1 MLEGAGQVRRRG
13 ARSGGPAGHRP
24 PERVPLPGAA
34 ARAAD
39 VRSRFVTLDLLITG
53 GTVVDGT
60 GADGVQADVAVAGG
74 VIVAVGQYPV
84 ETDAARVLDAT
95 GKVVCPGFVD
105 LHTHSDLTLL
115 SAPQARSAVH
125 QGITT
130 TVIGNC
136 GLGVAPLAAGA
147 DVDGVRAAV
156 GYLDLDPGVDWS
168 WRSYGEYLDAV
179 AAARPSLNVAGL
191 VGHLPLHAGIVGFD
205 DREPTPRE
213 LDEMT
218 SLLADALD
226 AGAAG
231 LSTGLMYA
239 PLTFVR
245 PAELVALAR
254 VVAEHDALFAWHL
267 RDYADDVVPAVR
279 EALDVAAATG
289 VRTQLS
295 HLTAVGRRNW
305 GSVAR
310 ALELVEAARADGLD
324 VAVDMYPYLAG
335 NAPMAQRLPAWAQAG
350 GDAAMRAR
358 LADPEAVA
366 RIRASWAADAIGWD
380 EITVNSAP
388 DPAVV
393 GHTVTKLAAER
404 GTDPD
409 TVALDLLARHGNA
422 VSMVAGGRDAGDL
435 RAVLSHPASV
445 IGSDGQ
451 ALDVDGP
458 TGRGMPHP
466 RSYGTYPRLLSEH
479 VADGTLTLPEAIRK
493 CTSGAA
499 RRAGI
504 TDRGTITAGQAADI
518 VVLDVGRL
526 ADRATFADPRRYP
539 AGVDAVIVNGEPTTG
554 RGQHTG
560 ARAGRVL
567 RAGTK
572 DKGQRS

>member
-1 MLEGAGQVRRRG
+1 M
-13 ARSGGPAGHRP
+13 
-24 PERVPLPGAA
+24 
-34 ARAAD
+34 
-39 VRSRFVTLDLLITG
+39 TLDLLITG

-60 GADGVQADVAVAGG
+60 GADGVRADVAVADG
-74 VIVAVGQYPV
+74 VIVAVGAEATV
-84 ETDAARVLDAT
+84 LGEGAARTVDAA

-136 GLGVAPLAAGA
+136 GLGVAPLADGA

-156 GYLDLDPGVDWS
+156 GYLDLDPSVGWT

-179 AAARPSLNVAGL
+179 AAARPSVNVAGL
-191 VGHLPLHAGIVGFD
+191 AGHLPLHAGVVGFD
-205 DREPTPRE
+205 DRPPTPGE
-213 LDEMT
+213 LDRMT

-226 AGAAG
+226 AGAVG

-239 PLTFVR
+239 PLTFAGR
-245 PAELVALAR
+245 AELLALAE
-254 VVAEHDALFAWHL
+254 VVAGRGALFAWHL
-267 RDYADDVVPAVR
+267 RDYADDGLSAVR
-279 EALDVAAATG
+279 EALEIAAATG
-289 VRTQLS
+289 ARTQLS
-295 HLTAVGRRNW
+295 HLTSVGRRNW
-305 GSVAR
+305 GTVAK
-310 ALELVEAARADGLD
+310 ALELVDAARADGLD

-335 NAPMAQRLPAWAQAG
+335 NAPLAQRLPAWAQAG
-350 GDAAMRAR
+350 GDAVMRDR
-358 LADPEAVA
+358 LADPEAVR
-366 RIRASWAADAIGWD
+366 RIRESWAGEALGWD
-380 EITVNSAP
+380 EITVSSAP
-388 DPAVV
+388 GAPDLV
-393 GHTVTKLAAER
+393 GHTVTALAADR

-409 TVALDLLARHGNA
+409 TVALDLLARFGNA

-435 RAVLSHPASV
+435 RAVLTHPASV

-458 TGRGMPHP
+458 TGVGMPHP

-504 TDRGTITAGQAADI
+504 TDRGTITAGEAADI
-518 VVLDVGRL
+518 VILDVGRL
-526 ADRATFADPRRYP
+526 ADRATFADPRQYP
-539 AGVDAVIVNGEPTTG
+539 AGVDAVIVNGEPTIAH
-554 RGQHTG
+554 GQHTG
-560 ARAGRVL
+560 ARAGHVL
-567 RAGTK
+567 KAGTK

>member
-1 MLEGAGQVRRRG
+1 MTV
-13 ARSGGPAGHRP
+13 
-24 PERVPLPGAA
+24 
-34 ARAAD
+34 
-39 VRSRFVTLDLLITG
+39 DLLIAG
-53 GTVVDGT
+53 GTVIDGT
-60 GADGVQADVAVAGG
+60 GADGVRADVAVANGA
-74 VIVAVGQYPV
+74 IVAAGGP
-84 ETDAARVLDAT
+84 AARTIDAT

-115 SAPQARSAVH
+115 SAPEARSAVH

-130 TVIGNC
+130 TVVGNC

-147 DVDGVRAAV
+147 DVGGVRAAV
-156 GYLDLDPGVDWS
+156 GYLDLDPAVDWS

-191 VGHLPLHAGIVGFD
+191 VGHLPLHAGVVGFD
-205 DREPTPRE
+205 DRLPTPGE
-213 LDEMT
+213 LDELT
-218 SLLADALD
+218 SLLAGALD

-239 PLTFVR
+239 PLTFAGR
-245 PAELVALAR
+245 AELVALAE
-254 VVAEHDALFAWHL
+254 VVAARDALFAWHL
-267 RDYADDVVPAVR
+267 RDYGDDVLPAVR

-305 GSVAR
+305 GSVTA
-310 ALELVEAARADGLD
+310 ALELIDAARADGLD

-335 NAPMAQRLPAWAQAG
+335 NAPLAQRLPAWAQAG

-366 RIRASWAADAIGWD
+366 RIRAHWSVQALGWD

-388 DPAVV
+388 DPEVV
-393 GHTVTKLAAER
+393 GHTVTQLAADR

-409 TVALDLLARHGNA
+409 SVAIDLLARYGNA

-435 RAVLSHPASV
+435 RAVLSHPAGV

-451 ALDVDGP
+451 ALDIDGP
-458 TGRGMPHP
+458 TGKGMPHP
-466 RSYGTYPRLLSEH
+466 RAYGAYPRLLSEH
-479 VADGTLTLPEAIRK
+479 VAGGTLTLPEAIRK

-518 VVLDVGRL
+518 VILDVGRL
-526 ADRATFADPRRYP
+526 ADRATFADPRQYP
-539 AGVDAVIVNGEPTTG
+539 AGVDAVIVNGEPTISH
-554 RGQHTG
+554 GQHTG
-560 ARAGRVL
+560 ARAGQVL

>member
-1 MLEGAGQVRRRG
+1 MI
-13 ARSGGPAGHRP
+13 
-24 PERVPLPGAA
+24 
-34 ARAAD
+34 
-39 VRSRFVTLDLLITG
+39 DLVISG

-60 GADGVQADVAVAGG
+60 GADGVRADVLVSGG
-74 VIVAVGQYPV
+74 AIAAVGPGL
-84 ETDAARVLDAT
+84 AAGSAAEGAATIDAT

-115 SAPQARSAVH
+115 SAPHARSAVH
-125 QGITT
+125 QGVTT

-136 GLGVAPLAAGA
+136 GLGVAPLAGGA

-156 GYLDLDPGVDWS
+156 GYLDLDPSVGWN

-179 AAARPSLNVAGL
+179 AAARPSVNVAGL
-191 VGHLPLHAGIVGFD
+191 AGHLPLHAGVVGFD
-205 DREPTPRE
+205 DRPPTPSE

-218 SLLADALD
+218 SLLAAALD
-226 AGAAG
+226 DGAAG

-239 PLTFVR
+239 PLTFAAR
-245 PAELVALAR
+245 AELVALAR
-254 VVAEHDALFAWHL
+254 VVAEYDAVFAWHL
-267 RDYADDVVPAVR
+267 RDYADDGLAAVR
-279 EALDVAAATG
+279 EALEVAAATG

-295 HLTAVGRRNW
+295 HLTSVGRRNW
-305 GSVAR
+305 GSVAA
-310 ALELVEAARADGLD
+310 ALELVDAARADGLD

-350 GDAAMRAR
+350 GDVAMRSR

-366 RIRASWAADAIGWD
+366 RIRAHWSEQPLGWD
-380 EITVNSAP
+380 EVTVNSAP

-393 GHTVTKLAAER
+393 GHTVTTLAADR
-404 GTDPD
+404 GVDAD

-435 RAVLSHPASV
+435 RAVLAHPASV

-458 TGRGMPHP
+458 TGNGVPHP
-466 RSYGTYPRLLSEH
+466 RSYGAYPRLLSDH

-518 VVLDVGRL
+518 VILDVGRL
-526 ADRATFADPRRYP
+526 ADRATFADPRQYP
-539 AGVDAVIVNGEPTTG
+539 AGVDAVIVNGEPTIAH
-554 RGQHTG
+554 GQHTG
-560 ARAGRVL
+560 ARAGHVL

-572 DKGQRS
+572 DKGQRT